1 MKFTSASASL
11 LVVVFSLA
19 AVVPTT
25 GQRQQR
31 LSVRHL
37 QDFADET
44 VDSMSFSGKPLALMS
59 IAGIEGDPLSTKSKT
74 SKSKASKSKASKSKS
89 ENFECVPDAEEVG
102 REGAETYPVCEGMNN
117 DNYCDGGYGCI
128 SGDVFCNCAAG
139 RRFCDTQV
147 NPCTTCVTDPEDET
161 ETPYPVCEGLD
172 DGSSCDGESDCE
184 GLSRFGGDGGPCDCD
199 VGLRFCDAKSGKENP
214 CVDKGPVQQD
224 DDDDDKQD
232 DDEQDDDEQ
241 DDDET
246 SSA

>member
-74 SKSKASKSKASKSKS
+74 SKSKASKSKS
-89 ENFECVPDAEEVG
+89 EKFECVPDAEEVG
-102 REGAETYPVCEGMNN
+102 REGAVTYPVCEGMNN
-117 DNYCDGGYGCI
+117 SNYCDGGYGCI

-139 RRFCDTQV
+139 IRFCNTQV

-172 DGSSCDGESDCE
+172 DSSYCDGEDDCDSDN
-184 GLSRFGGDGGPCDCD
+184 GFCDCD
-199 VGLRFCDAKSGKENP
+199 VGLSFCYPTSKSGKENP
-214 CVDKGPVQQD
+214 CVDKGPVQ
-224 DDDDDKQD
+224 
-232 DDEQDDDEQ
+232 
-241 DDDET
+241 
-246 SSA
+246 